1 MTTLT
6 PSTPLKRLGFYYH
19 PGTTQYRDDD
29 LALWLPRL
37 HALGASW
44 LVLQA
49 PSQRAIPES
58 FLRGLLNAGI
68 QPILQFHLSPGRMAP
83 ATDMHLLL
91 NIYAR
96 WGVRYVAFF
105 DRPNLRLAWPAAD
118 WSRPELVERF
128 LDHYL
133 PLAGLALECDLLP
146 VFPGLEPGGDFWD
159 TAFLHAS
166 LAGLAR
172 RAPTKLLDELVLGA
186 YAWSYQHPLDW
197 GVGGPARWPQASPYS
212 TDPDIQ
218 DQRGLRIFDW
228 YQSIAQLVLGHPCP
242 ILLLAAGS
250 RSASP
255 HEQLHT
261 ILNQETHREVNRE
274 LARLAMGLPSLYPA
288 LPAEVL
294 SCNFWLLS
302 DEPESPTAR
311 EAWFR
316 PDGSTLPV
324 VEDVRQMVASAA
336 SPNQSQADLTPI
348 NAEQPAHYLLLPPGR
363 TSLSTPH
370 LLFVQ
375 KFHPLVGSSPE
386 EAAKAR
392 RVTLAGDR
400 SAFPEFLVTQLLNL
414 GCLVD
419 WIREDGTLIATKIVP
434 PSSAA

>member
-1 MTTLT
+1 MTTPP
-6 PSTPLKRLGFYYH
+6 PSLPLKRLGFYYH

-37 HALGASW
+37 RALGASW

-49 PSQRAIPES
+49 PSQRAIPEA
-58 FLRGLLNAGI
+58 FLRGLINEGI
-68 QPILQFHLSPGRMAP
+68 QPILQFHLSPGTVAPPADMA
-83 ATDMHLLL
+83 LLL
-91 NIYAR
+91 NIYVR
-96 WGVRYVAFF
+96 WGVRYVVFF
-105 DRPNLRLAWPAAD
+105 DRPNLRLTWPAAD

-133 PLAGLALECDLLP
+133 PLANLALERHLSP
-146 VFPGLEPGGDFWD
+146 VFPALEPGGDFWD

-172 RAPTKLLDELVLGA
+172 RSPAKLLDELVLGA

-197 GVGGPARWPQASPYS
+197 GSGGPARWPQAQPYS

-228 YQSIAQLVLGHPCP
+228 YQSIAQSVLGHTCP

-255 HEQLHT
+255 QEQPQT
-261 ILNQETHREVNRE
+261 ILNQEIHREVNLE
-274 LARLAMGLPSLYPA
+274 LARLALGLPSLYPA
-288 LPAEVL
+288 MPAEVL
-294 SCNFWLLS
+294 ACNLWLLS
-302 DEPESPTAR
+302 DAPESPTAR
-311 EAWFR
+311 QAWFR

-324 VEDVRQMVASAA
+324 VEDVRQMVKSATA
-336 SPNQSQADLTPI
+336 PSQPQAAPTPS
-348 NAEQPAHYLLLPPGR
+348 EVERPAHYLLLPPDR
-363 TSLSTPH
+363 TNLSTPH

-375 KFHPLVGSSPE
+375 KFQPLVGSSPE

-419 WIREDGTLIATKIVP
+419 WIREDGTLIATKMVP